1 MVSEEK
7 NALAECEAEVDRSA
21 ERGKENNPWLPES
34 EECDKQSPDERCTK
48 DCEVEAPKR
57 SSYKTLG
64 QQLERTREE
73 LETEKKRSAELVDI
87 VESLKKNYNEAVELI
102 RRMHNRE
109 CELVAALGSL
119 IRVLSV
125 DFEKLEG

>member
-7 NALAECEAEVDRSA
+7 NVLAECEAEVNQNE
-21 ERGKENNPWLPES
+21 ERGKENNPWPPER
-34 EECDKQSPDERCTK
+34 EE
-48 DCEVEAPKR
+48 CEVEAPKR

-73 LETEKKRSAELVDI
+73 LETEKKRSAELTDI
-87 VESLKKNYNEAVELI
+87 VERLKKNYNEAVELI

-119 IRVLSV
+119 TRVLSV

>member
-7 NALAECEAEVDRSA
+7 NALAECETEVNRS
-21 ERGKENNPWLPES
+21 EELGKENNPWPPER
-34 EECDKQSPDERCTK
+34 EECERQSPDERCTK
-48 DCEVEAPKR
+48 DCEGEAPKR

-73 LETEKKRSAELVDI
+73 LETEKKRSAELADVA
-87 VESLKKNYNEAVELI
+87 ERLKKDYNEAVELI
-102 RRMHNRE
+102 RRIHYRE

-119 IRVLSV
+119 TRVLSV